1 MSSEA
6 EVAAPRAPKRQRGK
20 ERVAQLLAA
29 GAAVFAAK
37 GYEAATMT
45 EIAARAGA
53 PIGSLYQF
61 FPSKEALADT
71 LVQNYLA
78 LLVADLEALEA
89 RARELDTRTL
99 VEALFGV

>member
-1 MSSEA
+1 
-6 EVAAPRAPKRQRGK
+6 
-20 ERVAQLLAA
+20 
-29 GAAVFAAK
+29 
-37 GYEAATMT
+37 MT

-71 LVQNYLA
+71 LVHNYLA

-89 RARELDTRTL
+89 RAREVDTRTL
-99 VEALFGV
+99 VEALFGVLRGHPQERAATMPLAGADG